1 MQKKIKVSSSRK
13 TIDGVVQVVQCSDH
27 NQYIINIF
35 H

>member
-13 TIDGVVQVVQCSDH
+13 TIDGVVQCSDH